1 MKRYERLFPCLAL
14 LSAMAI
20 TGCGAKKTA
29 TVKSTVQPK
38 ATLQESEANTLAP
51 LDTTPDLEHCRSAL
65 QQLDASDESLKGRPE
80 EKPEDLR
87 NLAAQLR
94 LGDAERTELGQK
106 TFTSSDALY
115 LEQALLVRTAIRSLD
130 VQGKPPVEQA
140 RLVFDWVCR
149 MVYVNDRV
157 PWPGPPGI
165 TMEAGQGVGLS
176 RAYLLMAAWQ
186 QIGLTGCFIGP
197 KSLGTTPAFL
207 PGQSVGDKGVL
218 APVRVCGVKIG
229 KDLYLFNHISG
240 KPLTGK
246 TPAAPLTWADLT
258 ANLELGKEVADIG
271 QVSQWN
277 VFLSFPAQAF
287 TRRMKWLQDR
297 DPGRIG
303 VALSV
308 DYAAQLAEF
317 KKDVG
322 EAIVDG
328 WFLPREADKFGVS
341 PQRVISKYASEDGKG
356 SGPNRGSMARQEHM
370 ITSVPMEMLPQT
382 GLGGLPLLSIRS
394 EFATPFINLHFG
406 QNSASHHLIRGQF
419 KEGTTQLS
427 DVRSMAEIARTRS
440 EQDPAL
446 RANFQMWSQ
455 QLQSL
460 IADVSRSTQRGDQ
473 AQEVAAKQNLDS
485 FFKDQRNQEVQRAWV
500 LGYASRPLLAES
512 NYLLALSVHERTNRL
527 QLKSAKPDPNA
538 WKTVV
543 DWWNRYLD
551 SAAQTEGGFPKRDE
565 QALRLKALAEGLA
578 AGK

>member
-1 MKRYERLFPCLAL
+1 
-14 LSAMAI
+14 
-20 TGCGAKKTA
+20 
-29 TVKSTVQPK
+29 
-38 ATLQESEANTLAP
+38 
-51 LDTTPDLEHCRSAL
+51 
-65 QQLDASDESLKGRPE
+65 
-80 EKPEDLR
+80 
-87 NLAAQLR
+87 
-94 LGDAERTELGQK
+94 
-106 TFTSSDALY
+106 
-115 LEQALLVRTAIRSLD
+115 
-130 VQGKPPVEQA
+130 
-140 RLVFDWVCR
+140 
-149 MVYVNDRV
+149 
-157 PWPGPPGI
+157 
-165 TMEAGQGVGLS
+165 
-176 RAYLLMAAWQ
+176 
-186 QIGLTGCFIGP
+186 
-197 KSLGTTPAFL
+197 
-207 PGQSVGDKGVL
+207 
-218 APVRVCGVKIG
+218 
-229 KDLYLFNHISG
+229 
-240 KPLTGK
+240 
-246 TPAAPLTWADLT
+246 
-258 ANLELGKEVADIG
+258 
-271 QVSQWN
+271 
-277 VFLSFPAQAF
+277 
-287 TRRMKWLQDR
+287 
-297 DPGRIG
+297 
-303 VALSV
+303 
-308 DYAAQLAEF
+308 
-317 KKDVG
+317 
-322 EAIVDG
+322 
-328 WFLPREADKFGVS
+328 
-341 PQRVISKYASEDGKG
+341 
-356 SGPNRGSMARQEHM
+356 
-370 ITSVPMEMLPQT
+370 MEMLPQT